1 VLKLN
6 DEFRYQLPGGQ
17 VTILNRTFSF
27 WKYYYSKSNN
37 DSDIDIIL
45 LLITNNFLWT
55 CRHLEPECETK
66 PVSLQPHAHSD
77 GRENKAWRRLMIY
90 LRQRIL
96 NFWLGLVISPQG
108 SLFFGNL
115 TFTWGPVLS
124 LLVVKHL
131 VHIWIR
137 RTLKIVNPEVCF
149 WVKIVNRKKINQ
161 YI

>member
-1 VLKLN
+1 
-6 DEFRYQLPGGQ
+6 
-17 VTILNRTFSF
+17 
-27 WKYYYSKSNN
+27 
-37 DSDIDIIL
+37 
-45 LLITNNFLWT
+45 
-55 CRHLEPECETK
+55 
-66 PVSLQPHAHSD
+66 
-77 GRENKAWRRLMIY
+77 MIY

-149 WVKIVNRKKINQ
+149 
-161 YI
+161 